1 MCPGEQKEDQ
11 RSSGDYEEGFG
22 SMFNETEQTMVLYQ
36 TFDSVEEMKETSDV
50 LLRYM
55 QETIEK
61 ITDDVNLQKEN
72 IKSIENTMEIQNQKI
87 EGITS
92 TLSEILNILKDDKSR
107 QWGCYSEFSRV
118 SIVRLRLICELITG
132 SSYVM

>member
-11 RSSGDYEEGFG
+11 RSSGDNEEGFG
-22 SMFNETEQTMVLYQ
+22 SMFSETEQTMVLYQ

-72 IKSIENTMEIQNQKI
+72 IKSIENTMEIQNKKI

-107 QWGCYSEFSRV
+107 E
-118 SIVRLRLICELITG
+118 
-132 SSYVM
+132 

>member
-11 RSSGDYEEGFG
+11 RSSRDYEEGFG
-22 SMFNETEQTMVLYQ
+22 SMFSETEQTMVLYQ
-36 TFDSVEEMKETSDV
+36 TFDSVEEMKEISDV

-72 IKSIENTMEIQNQKI
+72 IKSIENTMEIQNKKI

-107 QWGCYSEFSRV
+107 EWGCYSAFCRV
-118 SIVRLRLICELITG
+118 SIVRVRPICELMTG
-132 SSYVM
+132 SS

>member
-11 RSSGDYEEGFG
+11 RSSRDYEEGFG
-22 SMFNETEQTMVLYQ
+22 SMFSETEQTMVLYQ

-72 IKSIENTMEIQNQKI
+72 IKSIENTMEIQNKKI

-107 QWGCYSEFSRV
+107 E
-118 SIVRLRLICELITG
+118 
-132 SSYVM
+132 